1 MDLGVKQNVRP
12 NLSRATEL
20 AAWAWKG
27 YSVYANLCLF
37 TCNQL
42 WYTDHSW
49 RQLYKWAFVC
59 VEFLWI
65 TFYYVCVLCALHFRI
80 IFLFPKSCSFFGF
93 LMELIS
99 EASNY
104 PHCSFWIMSKF
115 SIIHFSS
122 VPNEKQLLN
131 PGLSEAELKRGTSMG
146 FSCAVHQCFNAQYI
160 PWKSCP
166 LFLFFFK
173 LFFYW
178 NVVALQYCVS
188 LNCTAKWIS
197 YPYMYIPFFWL
208 SF

>member
-12 NLSRATEL
+12 NLSRAIEL
-20 AAWAWKG
+20 AAWTRKG
-27 YSVYANLCLF
+27 YPVYANLCLF

-42 WYTDHSW
+42 WHTAHSW
-49 RQLYKWAFVC
+49 RQLYERAFVC

-65 TFYYVCVLCALHFRI
+65 TFHYVCVPCALHFRI

-104 PHCSFWIMSKF
+104 PHCSFRIMSKF

-166 LFLFFFK
+166 LLLSFFK
-173 LFFYW
+173 LFF
-178 NVVALQYCVS
+178 
-188 LNCTAKWIS
+188 TGI
-197 YPYMYIPFFWL
+197 
-208 SF
+208 